1 VTGRRGDRGGGR
13 VARARGEAGLTLVE
27 LVVAIALLGT
37 LTAMLGP
44 VLVGSFRASDA
55 ATSDGIAADDLRVAT
70 AMLEHDLRGAACVAL
85 PLPGGTGGAL
95 QLTTRAGGATVAVR
109 WEVVGG
115 RVVRSVAG
123 SAGAPVGT
131 LDGSVSFARSSTGLG
146 AVTATVTATRP
157 AGRAARTATVTVAP
171 RVLGGSC

>member
-1 VTGRRGDRGGGR
+1 VNARALRAGGR
-13 VARARGEAGLTLVE
+13 LTRARGEAGVTLVE

-44 VLVGSFRASDA
+44 VLIGSFRASDA
-55 ATSDGIAADDLRVAT
+55 AASDEVAADDLRVAT

-85 PLPGGTGGAL
+85 PLPGDTGDAL
-95 QLTTRAGGATVAVR
+95 QLTTRAGSATLSVR

-115 RVVRSVAG
+115 RLVRSVAG
-123 SAGAPVGT
+123 STGAPVGT
-131 LDGSVSFARSSTGLG
+131 LPGTVSFARASTGLG

-171 RVLGGSC
+171 RLLGGPC

>member
-1 VTGRRGDRGGGR
+1 VTGRRDDGRGW
-13 VARARGEAGLTLVE
+13 VARARGEAGVTLVE

-44 VLVGSFRASDA
+44 VLIGSFRASDA
-55 ATSDGIAADDLRVAT
+55 ASSDGVAADDLRVVT

-85 PLPGGTGGAL
+85 PLPGDTGDTL
-95 QLTTRAGGATVAVR
+95 ELTTRSGATTLTVR
-109 WEVVGG
+109 WDMVGG
-115 RVVRSVAG
+115 ELVRSVGGGAARPIGTRPG
-123 SAGAPVGT
+123 SA
-131 LDGSVSFARSSTGLG
+131 SFARSSTGLG

-171 RVLGGSC
+171 RLLGGSC